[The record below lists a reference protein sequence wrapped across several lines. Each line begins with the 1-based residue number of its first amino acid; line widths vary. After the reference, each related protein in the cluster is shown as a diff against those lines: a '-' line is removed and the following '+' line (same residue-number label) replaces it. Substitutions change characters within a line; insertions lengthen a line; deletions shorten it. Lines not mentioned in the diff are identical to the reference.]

1 MTEVVKPPGNETRA
15 TFSFRTAEIYFSATR
30 NGRGL
35 KERIT
40 GRCAPCQRG
49 ELNYPGA
56 ADPDQVELYLSIG
69 KRPVP
74 LQRGEAIE
82 GQIEGRG
89 SARGDTFAH
98 FVRDSVDKR
107 AGGAD

>member
-1 MTEVVKPPGNETRA
+1 VADKATGNETRA
-15 TFSFRTAEIYFSATR
+15 KFSFRATEIYFGATR

-40 GRCAPCQRG
+40 GRCQRD

-56 ADPDQVELYLSIG
+56 ADPDQVELYLSMG
-69 KRPVP
+69 KRSVP
-74 LQRGEAIE
+74 LQRDETI
-82 GQIEGRG
+82 GQIEDRG

>member
-1 MTEVVKPPGNETRA
+1 MADDKAIRNGTRA
-15 TFSFRTAEIYFSATR
+15 TFSFRATEIYFSATR

-40 GRCAPCQRG
+40 GRCIPCQRG
-49 ELNYPGA
+49 ELNYPVA
-56 ADPDQVELYLSIG
+56 ADPDQVELYLSMS

-74 LQRGEAIE
+74 LQRGKTI
-82 GQIEGRG
+82 GQIEGRE